1 MGSRYRGIIAVD
13 VWVNS
18 AEEAEEQVNDIVLG
32 ISNAFQISVERLPH
46 GSEISLTD
54 KDPA

>member
-13 VWVNS
+13 VWVDS
-18 AEEAEEQVNDIVLG
+18 AEEAEKQIYDIVLG
-32 ISNAFQISVERLPH
+32 LSNAFQISVERLPH
-46 GSEISLTD
+46 GSDISLTD